1 LANKKK
7 QYVMGSALLEIRA
20 SLVFPPETTVE
31 KIQQMARDIQKY
43 VQDQLPASQVVAT
56 IKNEVICGS

>member
-1 LANKKK
+1 
-7 QYVMGSALLEIRA
+7 MGSALLEIRA